1 MKYARF
7 LFPILLGLPLGH
19 AVSAE
24 LSTDQEK
31 FSYTIGFQIGSGIK
45 RDGLDVDADA
55 LTQAIKD
62 VLSGSPAQL
71 SREEMQAALQR
82 YQDRQRQKQQT
93 LAEENLQAGKD
104 FLAANAKK
112 AGVQQTDS
120 GLQYKVLTK
129 GDGRKP
135 TTTDTVTVHY
145 RGTLIDGTEFDSSY
159 KRGQPTTFQLNGIIP
174 GWQEALQLM
183 PTGSKWQ
190 VYIPAELAYGAQGA
204 GQAIGPNQTLIFDI
218 ELISIN

>member
-82 YQDRQRQKQQT
+82 YQDKQRQKQQT
-93 LAEENLQAGKD
+93 LAEARTSWRPMPRK
-104 FLAANAKK
+104 LACN
-112 AGVQQTDS
+112 
-120 GLQYKVLTK
+120 
-129 GDGRKP
+129 RR
-135 TTTDTVTVHY
+135 TV
-145 RGTLIDGTEFDSSY
+145 
-159 KRGQPTTFQLNGIIP
+159 
-174 GWQEALQLM
+174 AC
-183 PTGSKWQ
+183 
-190 VYIPAELAYGAQGA
+190 
-204 GQAIGPNQTLIFDI
+204 
-218 ELISIN
+218 SIKC